1 MSNPPDIWKDD
12 EKVELLTEILKQAK
26 IPPVYLYT
34 MIQDHGIRPA
44 FMEIPLPPG
53 RSLMACQNAYNHM
66 AQEYSHMFPPRQ
78 SPFGSSAPLQI
89 SPGDRKR
96 PLHPLQTDKPPT
108 GHRAIQPKPTP
119 PGRYPSTDILKP
131 HQLPP
136 SVDNS
141 SFNERPRKRGRP
153 SKLETQRRNQLE
165 AQRRNQAAAQ
175 ARGEMYPVKGDSPRF
190 GVPLAPSLP
199 TGTVSEAPPFA
210 TMRPQVTDGHVH
222 ATQIQPTDALGS
234 QTQDIRVHRA
244 PRPPTDPSAGT
255 SVGSTPNSGPGELT
269 ARTIIESQAPPPT
282 TSSAPSFRGINQSS
296 SVPENPKPE
305 TTPPSNTTTAERGGD
320 ISPPFSRAR
329 RESAS

>member
-26 IPPVYLYT
+26 IPPGYLYT

-53 RSLMACQNAYNHM
+53 RSLMSCQNAYSHM
-66 AQEYSHMFPPRQ
+66 AQEYSHMLQPRQ
-78 SPFGSSAPLQI
+78 SPYGSSAPFQI

-119 PGRYPSTDILKP
+119 PGRYPSTDILRP
-131 HQLPP
+131 QQLPP

-153 SKLETQRRNQLE
+153 SKLE
-165 AQRRNQAAAQ
+165 AQRRNQAVAQ
-175 ARGEMYPVKGDSPRF
+175 ARGEMYPPVKGDPPRF
-190 GVPLAPSLP
+190 GVPLAPSFS
-199 TGTVSEAPPFA
+199 TATVPEAPPFA
-210 TMRPQVTDGHVH
+210 TMRSQVTDGHVH
-222 ATQIQPTDALGS
+222 GAQIQQRDAIGS

-244 PRPPTDPSAGT
+244 PQPPTGLSAGIP
-255 SVGSTPNSGPGELT
+255 VGSMPNSEPGEST
-269 ARTIIESQAPPPT
+269 ARTIVESQAPLPT
-282 TSSAPSFRGINQSS
+282 TSSGASFRDINQSS
-296 SVPENPKPE
+296 SVPGNPKPE
-305 TTPPSNTTTAERGGD
+305 TTDPSTTTTAEHGRD
-320 ISPPFSRAR
+320 ISPAFSGAR